1 MLVEIY
7 FFQDLYAASLFWNG
21 VLEKIAFLT
30 LLLQFIICLHN
41 DKSMLV
47 ALLSGFICILF
58 NLIFFYN
65 KMGVVDLFG
74 FHGFILDHW
83 ILEVQRGRALK
94 SEDLKSKKQCLL
106 FTFL

>member
-47 ALLSGFICILF
+47 ALLSGFICVLF
-58 NLIFFYN
+58 NLIFF
-65 KMGVVDLFG
+65 
-74 FHGFILDHW
+74 FIIKWVLW
-83 ILEVQRGRALK
+83 IYLGYMD
-94 SEDLKSKKQCLL
+94 SS
-106 FTFL
+106 